1 MQKLNLHLED
11 LSLLID
17 SKLKIFDVYSLMGAS
32 PFQLQSPPNSTQRIQ
47 PFLELCSRFC
57 FSIGAS
63 LKTEIQYKTVHD
75 NLQHILLES

>member
-32 PFQLQSPPNSTQRIQ
+32 PFQLQSPPNSTQLIQ

-57 FSIGAS
+57 FSIGARK
-63 LKTEIQYKTVHD
+63 LKFSIKQYMIVYS
-75 NLQHILLES
+75 IFS